1 MTSASLASL
10 SSATSHLPLLYTSLS
25 CFQAFAVLL
34 LLENA
39 LALCLLLPLLC
50 LANSSSDFNSQ
61 PWLLSSGKS
70 SWFLSTRLTAP
81 ARYSLRPWA
90 SLSRVRFTIYS
101 QPGTIFTPK
110 GKFGDVPQT
119 FVIVLTGEEDATGTS
134 WIEVRSAAKL
144 LQCTEQHP
152 PTELSFQN
160 VNSNGLFTFLS
171 FVMFYLP
178 FYHFLH

>member
-101 QPGTIFTPK
+101 QSGTIFTPK

-134 WIEVRSAAKL
+134 WKSGVL
-144 LQCTEQHP
+144 LN
-152 PTELSFQN
+152 SYN
-160 VNSNGLFTFLS
+160 VQSSTPQQSYPSKMLI
-171 FVMFYLP
+171 VMVYLL
-178 FYHFLH
+178 FYHL